1 MNKRK
6 QKKKLKSLESGKFE
20 QSTSSDES
28 TQFIHKS
35 KSVYKLV
42 QKEQFEDTKGHAC
55 EVRSLIISNFDQN
68 EHAYN
73 NEDSKIM
80 TDEEADKTTNDIDDT
95 PAPPR
100 LPSCHHPACIKKQ

>member
-28 TQFIHKS
+28 TQHLHKS

-42 QKEQFEDTKGHAC
+42 QEEQFEDTKGQAC

-80 TDEEADKTTNDIDDT
+80 TDEEADKTTNDIDEDT
-95 PAPPR
+95 FT
-100 LPSCHHPACIKKQ
+100 LKKDF